1 MSTPSS
7 DNRIRGWL
15 REHGIAV
22 SMRNNRQELLQRM
35 RENCKACFLLSNAV
49 HGPEYRSGMLLTDVS
64 TQGGLH
70 DIYDSVS
77 SFLKNGVHISEEKAY
92 EALNLLKGAV
102 SGNNPFAGEDL
113 RLKAKYGAHAAGQKA
128 ASVSSKAEASATDAI
143 GSLSLSADSIYSQAT
158 VSARDLARSAEASAS
173 SAADRA
179 VCRHPFISFFHLPL
193 IQNAFHTVLFCR

>member
-1 MSTPSS
+1 MALALNT
-7 DNRIRGWL
+7 
-15 REHGIAV
+15 V
-22 SMRNNRQELLQRM
+22 
-35 RENCKACFLLSNAV
+35 
-49 HGPEYRSGMLLTDVS
+49 DVS

-77 SFLKNGVHISEEKAY
+77 SFLRNGVHVSEEKAY

-113 RLKAKYGAHAAGQKA
+113 RLKAKYGADAAGQKA

-158 VSARDLARSAEASAS
+158 ESARDLARSAEVSAS
-173 SAADRA
+173 SAADKA
-179 VCRHPFISFFHLPL
+179 VR
-193 IQNAFHTVLFCR
+193 RR